1 MSCILRADIIRK
13 IISKQRKKPSLNGR
27 WDGMISLNH
36 MKKLSKTRG
45 PASTSARQGG
55 FTLIEILV
63 VIGIIA
69 ILAAI
74 VIIAIN
80 PAKQFAQARNTQ
92 RQAGVNSILNAIGQR
107 MADNKG
113 RFDGSFTIGTSTPVT
128 YDCSVLPTSLTP
140 ISTVEGTNA
149 GELGCLVPTYISA
162 LPTDP
167 AWALGTNTLY
177 EVVVGKDCAG
187 ADNPGRVTVNAPL
200 ADNETTIPGTP
211 AVCVTR

>member
-1 MSCILRADIIRK
+1 
-13 IISKQRKKPSLNGR
+13 
-27 WDGMISLNH
+27 
-36 MKKLSKTRG
+36 MKKIQKKN
-45 PASTSARQGG
+45 G

-113 RFDGSFTIGTSTPVT
+113 IFAGTFSMTSTSTP
-128 YDCSVLPTSLTP
+128 YNCGLLPTAFTAV
-140 ISTVEGTNA
+140 STANSNTTDGA
-149 GELGCLVPTYISA
+149 LGCLVPTYISA

-167 AWALGTNTLY
+167 TWVSGDNTLY
-177 EVVVGKDCAG
+177 QVAVGLDCAG
-187 ADNPGRVTVNAPL
+187 ISNPGRISVKAPL
-200 ADNETTIPGTP
+200 AADETSIPGTP
-211 AVCVTR
+211 QVCVTR